1 MLSMS
6 NVANSAHA
14 GQYYEQADDYYSRD
28 RSPCQW
34 SGQAAAELGLS
45 GEVKGEA
52 FRAMLDGRLP
62 NGVRLHHA
70 GEGSGR
76 RGGTDMTFSAP
87 KSVSIQAL
95 VAGDTRLLQA
105 HETAVDRALEK
116 AEALAA
122 CRVTVDGVTSR
133 QTTGV
138 MVVAQFRHDLSRAA
152 DPQLHTHAVVLN
164 VTQRSDGQWRAID
177 NEPLYRNQMWL
188 GAYYR
193 SELAKEVQ
201 ALGYEL
207 RVTHADGRF
216 ELAHVGTEQVKAFSN
231 RSQMIERAVE
241 AQGLSREEASARQL
255 RVAALQTRQAKE
267 GHDRGAL
274 LTEWRE
280 RAAAAGLRLDIAAPV
295 ARDEAALAQA
305 RAQAADQAVR
315 YAAAHLMER
324 EAVVQ
329 RVDLERAALER
340 GTGQTDL
347 AAIRA
352 AIEQA
357 HQRGELIRGAAEQ
370 AERFTTPQGL
380 QREREILAMEAS
392 GRGQVAALMGKE
404 AVQEALAHSRLN
416 EDQRGVVAHVL
427 TGQDRVSGVQGGA
440 GTGKTTA
447 LRAVRELAEAR
458 GLQLVGIAPSAGAA
472 RELGRSGMDSQTL
485 AALATRQYAGLND
498 KTLVVLDESG
508 MVSARDM
515 HSLLQAAYQAGAR
528 VLLVGDTQQLKAVQA
543 GRPFAQLQQA
553 GMACAQLQEIQ
564 RQQNPQLKSAVELA
578 AAGDTAGSLA
588 KLRASV
594 VEIVDHRERHQSIAQ
609 DYASLTRE
617 ERAAT
622 LIVAGTNQSREAI
635 NREVREALGHSSQGQ
650 VLPTLSGK
658 NLTEAQALR
667 TVSYEAGDVVRADRE
682 YKALGLQRGELAT
695 VVDGRAGVV
704 TLERADGRRVE
715 WRPVNQPH
723 MSSFKRHE
731 RELASGDVVRF
742 TNNDYRQGFVNGE
755 RATVL
760 AVEPDRLLLEKLD
773 GSRLALD
780 PGKPMYL
787 EHGYCQTVHAA
798 QGQTCERVLIEA
810 PATSGAGNE
819 ASHYVAISR
828 ATYEVVIY
836 TDDAQRLP
844 EKLSREDG
852 KTAALDISSHGH
864 AKHEHAAPTLDKCS
878 DHHLD
883 HTGY

>member
-14 GQYYEQADDYYSRD
+14 GQYYEQADDYYSQD
-28 RSPCQW
+28 RSPSQW
-34 SGQAAAELGLS
+34 SGQAAAELGLT
-45 GEVKGEA
+45 GAVKGED

-62 NGVRLHHA
+62 NGVQLHHA

-95 VAGDTRLLQA
+95 VAGDARLLQA
-105 HETAVDRALEK
+105 HETAVGRALEK
-116 AEALAA
+116 AETLAA
-122 CRVTVDGVTSR
+122 CRVTADGVTSR

-138 MVVAQFRHDLSRAA
+138 MAVAQFRHDLSRAT

-201 ALGYEL
+201 ALGYEV

-216 ELAHVGTEQVKAFSN
+216 ELAHVGTEQVKVFSN
-231 RSQMIERAVE
+231 RSQMIERALE

-255 RVAALQTRQAKE
+255 QVAALQTRQAKE

-274 LTEWRE
+274 LADWRE
-280 RAAAAGLRLDIAAPV
+280 RAAAAGLRLDVAAPV
-295 ARDEAALAQA
+295 ARDEATMAQIQQS

-357 HQRGELIRGAAEQ
+357 QQRGELIRGAAEQ
-370 AERFTTPQGL
+370 AERFTTPQAQ
-380 QREREILAMEAS
+380 QREREILGMEAA
-392 GRGQVAALMGKE
+392 GRGQVVALMSKE
-404 AVQEALAHSRLN
+404 AVQQALTHSKLN

-485 AALATRQYAGLND
+485 AALATRQYAGLHE
-498 KTLVVLDESG
+498 KTLVVLDEAG

-515 HSLLQAAYQAGAR
+515 HSLLQAVDQAGAR

-564 RQQNPQLKSAVELA
+564 RQQDPQLKSAVELA

-594 VEIVDHRERHQSIAQ
+594 VEIVDHRERHQSIAR
-609 DYASLTRE
+609 DYASLTQA

-622 LIVAGTNQSREAI
+622 LIVAGTNQNREAI
-635 NREVREALGHSSQGQ
+635 NREVREALGHSGRGQ

-704 TLERADGRRVE
+704 TLERADGARVE

-723 MSSFKRHE
+723 MSSFTRQE

-742 TNNDYRQGFVNGE
+742 TNNDYAQGFVNGE

-780 PGKPMYL
+780 PDKPLYL

-828 ATYEVVIY
+828 ATHEVVLY

-844 EKLSREDG
+844 ETLSREDG
-852 KTAALDISSHGH
+852 KTAALDLQQERD
-864 AKHEHAAPTLDKCS
+864 KHESQAMAL
-878 DHHLD
+878 
-883 HTGY
+883 GA